1 MASSLL
7 LRRSVVATRA
17 VKSLLRGAAATPP
30 LPAFARIPAPTQKV
44 NENDTVVVK
53 YMESVVG

>member
-17 VKSLLRGAAATPP
+17 VKSLLRGAATPP

-53 YMESVVG
+53 YMESGIF